1 MNKKAM
7 LVIFIGLNLLALMID
22 PVLAGIFLLMWPM
35 WYKYNFDRLD
45 P

>member
-7 LVIFIGLNLLALMID
+7 IVIFVSLNLLALMID
-22 PVLAGIFLLMWPM
+22 PVLAGIFLLMWPV
-35 WYKYNFDRLD
+35 WYKMNEDGLD